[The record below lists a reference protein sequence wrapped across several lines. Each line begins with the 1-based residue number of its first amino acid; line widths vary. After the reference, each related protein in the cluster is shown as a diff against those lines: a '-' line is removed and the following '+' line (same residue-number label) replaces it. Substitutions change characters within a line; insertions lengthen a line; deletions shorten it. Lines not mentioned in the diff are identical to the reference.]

1 MKATVSFSNDD
12 KFTTVRK
19 KFQRFQAYSAV
30 GQPGSIY
37 SIEVGWDEKSGQLII
52 YEYQVREVF
61 RGEVHDN
68 FLVKNG
74 ENVSLYLR
82 DRVDRST
89 L

>member
-1 MKATVSFSNDD
+1 MRGTVSFFNDD
-12 KFTTVRK
+12 KKTTVR

-37 SIEVGWDEKSGQLII
+37 SIEVEWDEKSGQPVI
-52 YEYQVREVF
+52 YEHQVREVF